1 MKEGLQLMTSQV
13 GDSPRLS
20 NRVRHD
26 IDAMAPGD
34 VYKLLSCAVQPRPI
48 AWISTA
54 SAAGIRNLAPFSF
67 FNVASRSPATLMIS
81 IGERIGF
88 PGEQKDT
95 LVNIRETGNFV
106 VNIPSPET
114 VDAVTASF
122 ATVASEVDEFELS
135 GMTPIE
141 SHSVTAPSVLESL
154 VSLEC
159 ELLQEVELGTDTL
172 VLGSV
177 LTATS
182 RSGLLTEDFH
192 VDTTEH
198 RFLGR
203 LAGPFYAT
211 DMNRVAQ

>member
-1 MKEGLQLMTSQV
+1 MNTQV
-13 GDSPRLS
+13 GASTEIADRT
-20 NRVRHD
+20 RHD

-48 AWISTA
+48 AWISTV
-54 SAAGIRNLAPFSF
+54 SAAGVHNLAPFSF

-106 VNIPSPET
+106 VNIPSAES

-122 ATVASEVDEFELS
+122 ATVHSDIDEFELS
-135 GMTPIE
+135 GMTPIA
-141 SHSVTAPSVLESL
+141 SHSVAAPSVQESL

-177 LTATS
+177 LSVTS
-182 RSGLLTEDFH
+182 RAGLLTEDLH
-192 VDTTEH
+192 VDTREH
-198 RFLGR
+198 HFLGR
-203 LAGPFYAT
+203 LAGPFYT
-211 DMNRVAQ
+211 TSMNRVSQ

>member
-1 MKEGLQLMTSQV
+1 MTSQV
-13 GDSPRLS
+13 GDLPRHLD
-20 NRVRHD
+20 RVHHV
-26 IDAMAPGD
+26 IDAMEPGD

-48 AWISTA
+48 AWVSTVSA
-54 SAAGIRNLAPFSF
+54 SGVRNLAPFSF
-67 FNVASRSPATLMIS
+67 FNVASREPATLMIS

-106 VNIPSPET
+106 VNIPSAET

-122 ATVASEVDEFELS
+122 ATVTADVDEFELS
-135 GMTPIE
+135 GMTPIA
-141 SHSVTAPSVLESL
+141 SRSVSAPSVLESL

-159 ELLQEVELGTDTL
+159 ELLQEIELGTDTL

-177 LTATS
+177 VCVTS
-182 RSGLLTEDFH
+182 RSGLLTEDLH

-198 RFLGR
+198 KFLGR

-211 DMNRVAQ
+211 EMNRVSQ